1 MIKKLDFP
9 IGSKQL
15 HGGSCGPN
23 LMKQIILYKTGLD
36 ISETKLIDI
45 CGCSEENGTSTQG
58 MINLADN
65 FNLKYYINYNSS
77 IYNLIHSINRN
88 NPAIILIQEGSN
100 NKFKDWSKIWDRG
113 HYVGISEFDEQKQ
126 KISYYDPL
134 YGKIKSIT
142 YENLNKRWHDKD
154 SENTY
159 EHFGIFFKD

>member
-1 MIKKLDFP
+1 
-9 IGSKQL
+9 
-15 HGGSCGPN
+15 
-23 LMKQIILYKTGLD
+23 
-36 ISETKLIDI
+36 
-45 CGCSEENGTSTQG
+45 

-88 NPAIILIQEGSN
+88 NPAIILIQEGSY